1 MFLFIYFINR
11 FNFIIIIFNQL
22 IIIHLIVFI
31 ISIYLILICIHFT
44 VKYIYLRFISAL
56 NLINKFINQYYLNF
70 IFTIQ

>member
-31 ISIYLILICIHFT
+31 ISIYLIPICIHFT
-44 VKYIYLRFISAL
+44 VKYIYLRFISVL
-56 NLINKFINQYYLNF
+56 NQVTHQYYLNF
-70 IFTIQ
+70 IFAIH

>member
-31 ISIYLILICIHFT
+31 ILIYLIPICIHFT
-44 VKYIYLRFISAL
+44 VKYIYLRFISVL
-56 NLINKFINQYYLNF
+56 NLII
-70 IFTIQ
+70 